1 MIGPFFLLKAFIMD
15 KKEKSSVAQSE
26 KTTSVKKS
34 SFPAAG
40 SCPDCNSKNYVGN
53 SFAGIVWIAVA
64 AGVGV
69 SSFLV
74 LFMHEKKAVP
84 IERKRLFVF

>member
-1 MIGPFFLLKAFIMD
+1 MD

-53 SFAGIVWIAVA
+53 SFGGHCLDCGCRW
-64 AGVGV
+64 GWCQ
-69 SSFLV
+69 
-74 LFMHEKKAVP
+74 
-84 IERKRLFVF
+84 